1 MKLPKIRTLVLAGLG
16 SAATLYVAYG
26 TVVFTVQRSILYK
39 VQPPESDLPAAP
51 RWVEA
56 DGAKVE
62 ARWAPALDSNAH
74 ADSGAKHDSTALVDS
89 HAKVH
94 PNAKID
100 SNTLVG
106 IFIHGNAETIDDWP
120 LSIADWNRRGV
131 SVLRVE
137 FPGYGHSTGEPPTQD
152 RIRAV
157 MEKAFDD
164 LVAQGVPPG
173 RIFAAGR
180 SLGGGIA
187 CDLSTTRP
195 LGGLFLQ
202 STFHSVRDR
211 GSKEYH
217 LPGFLVRDGFENTK
231 ALARFEYPVL
241 LVHGTN
247 DQRIPFGD
255 LARLQEVAPHAK
267 SVVFPGYGHSDIPGP
282 DTTLYW
288 DGVERFLTDMRE
300 KSGRRGL

>member
-1 MKLPKIRTLVLAGLG
+1 MKLPKIRTLVLASAGLT
-16 SAATLYVAYG
+16 ATLYVAYG
-26 TVVFTVQRSILYK
+26 TVVFSVQRSILYK
-39 VQPPESDLPAAP
+39 VQPPESELPAAP
-51 RWVEA
+51 RWIEA

-62 ARWAPALDSNAH
+62 ARWDPALDSNGQ
-74 ADSGAKHDSTALVDS
+74 D
-89 HAKVH
+89 
-94 PNAKID
+94 D
-100 SNTLVG
+100 SNALVG

-164 LVAQGVPPG
+164 LVAQGIPPA

-217 LPGFLVRDGFENTK
+217 LPGFLVRDGFENTT
-231 ALARFEYPVL
+231 ALAKFEYPVL

-247 DQRIPFGD
+247 DQRIPFED
-255 LARLQEVAPHAK
+255 LAKLQEVAPHAK
-267 SVVFPGYGHSDIPGP
+267 AVVFPGYGHSDIPGA

-288 DGVERFLTDMRE
+288 NGVEQFLSDLRE
-300 KSGRRGL
+300 KAGRRGL

>member
-1 MKLPKIRTLVLAGLG
+1 MKLPKIRTLAVVGLG
-16 SAATLYVAYG
+16 LSALLYVAYG
-26 TVVFTVQRSILYK
+26 TAVFSVQRSILYK
-39 VQPPESDLPAAP
+39 VQPPESSLPTVP

-62 ARWAPALDSNAH
+62 ARWSPALDSN
-74 ADSGAKHDSTALVDS
+74 GQVDS
-89 HAKVH
+89 HA
-94 PNAKID
+94 
-100 SNTLVG
+100 LVG

-120 LSIADWNRRGV
+120 LSITDWNRRGV

-137 FPGYGHSTGEPPTQD
+137 LPGYGHSTGEPPTQD

-157 MEKAFDD
+157 MEKAFDE
-164 LVAQGVPPG
+164 LVAQGVPPAH
-173 RIFAAGR
+173 IFAAGR

-195 LGGLFLQ
+195 LGGLLLQ

-211 GSKEYH
+211 GSKEYY
-217 LPGFLVRDGFENTK
+217 LPGFLVRDGFENTV
-231 ALARFEYPVL
+231 ALAKFEFPVL
-241 LVHGTN
+241 LIHGTA

-255 LARLQEVAPHAK
+255 LAKLQEVAPHAT
-267 SVVFPGYGHSDIPGP
+267 SVVFAGYGHSDIPGR

-288 DGVERFLTDMRE
+288 NGVEGFLSDIRE
-300 KSGRRGL
+300 KGGRRGL

>member
-1 MKLPKIRTLVLAGLG
+1 MKTPKISTLVFAGVGL
-16 SAATLYVAYG
+16 AATLYVAYG

-39 VQPPESDLPAAP
+39 IQTPESALPATP
-51 RWVEA
+51 RWIEA

-62 ARWAPALDSNAH
+62 ARWDPALDSNAQV
-74 ADSGAKHDSTALVDS
+74 DSGAKLDSTAHVD
-89 HAKVH
+89 

-100 SNTLVG
+100 SNALVG

-164 LVAQGVPPG
+164 LVAQGIPPS
-173 RIFAAGR
+173 RIFVAGR

-267 SVVFPGYGHSDIPGP
+267 SVVFTGYGHSDIPGP
-282 DTTLYW
+282 DSTLYW
-288 DGVERFLTDMRE
+288 TGVEQFLTDLRE